1 MFFCGVK
8 PFTFFEVVY
17 SFCNELHKIILATLP
32 NLASVLVYF
41 LSHWVKKQNK
51 KAFILYVNFKRAFD
65 SIHRARM
72 QKNLKTW
79 VSTVIR
85 RRLSIRCSTILA
97 SDEKELKEV
106 MESTEMDIN
115 VRKEIAGSACHKF

>member
-8 PFTFFEVVY
+8 PFTFFGVVY
-17 SFCNELHKIILATLP
+17 SFCNELHKIILATSL

-51 KAFILYVNFKRAFD
+51 KAFILYVDFKRAFD

-72 QKNLKTW
+72 QKNLKMW

-85 RRLSIRCSTILA
+85 RRLSIRRSTILA

-106 MESTEMDIN
+106 MERTEMDIN